1 MLSNPRVEAWVSW
14 ICSKTARL
22 YVPCQGQHS
31 FIFTQPFTCWGVEET
46 RNILSIIVPENR
58 PKPKQRKVVS
68 QPVIP
73 DITILLHS
81 PKTLGIYRSL
91 GRVRSWKSVTA
102 PDHRLEQLLLKI
114 KDPKLQ
120 LIKRRFG
127 ADFQWFSPEN
137 MYTPENQHVP
147 EKGAISIGNTSSNLW
162 FSGDMLVFRGVYI
175 SLLKNAKNTLALTGK
190 HIANS
195 VMNPNMDVS
204 KMVVPPNHPF

>member
-22 YVPCQGQHS
+22 YVPCQVQHS

-147 EKGAISIGNTSSNLW
+147 RK
-162 FSGDMLVFRGVYI
+162 SGYFNRKYIFQPLIFRG
-175 SLLKNAKNTLALTGK
+175 
-190 HIANS
+190 H
-195 VMNPNMDVS
+195 VS
-204 KMVVPPNHPF
+204 FPGSIYFFAQECKKYFGFDRKTHS